1 MRQAIAVRTRIAL
14 EPGDTLEQ
22 VRAKEQ
28 AFNGLTSGESA
39 VERWKAVCDCWCS
52 AWFGDD
58 SHGRPV
64 PFAALVDQL
73 LGRGQLPEHVAAPLV
88 ADSRAVAAR
97 ERFFHWPF
105 EFPEVFPPDSTGEAG
120 AAGFD
125 AIVGNPPWEML
136 RGDRGDAHTRGA
148 ARTAAG
154 RLTDFARGSGIYP
167 LQATGHANL
176 YHLFLERSLSL
187 VRSGGRLGLVLPSGL
202 ASDTG
207 AANLRRAL
215 LDHTGI
221 DSLVSLDNRD
231 AIFPVHRSLRILLLT
246 ARTGERTAALPCR
259 FGIRDRDALDRLPES
274 GPDPEAILLPRA
286 LLDRLGGGALVIPYV
301 AGARDLEILHAVT
314 FSVPA
319 LGDRDGWRIRFGRE
333 LNATDDRHH
342 LHERSEGLPVLEG
355 KHLLPFSVDVTA
367 PALHIDRAVAAALV
381 DPASTFGR
389 RRLAYR
395 EVASATNQLTLIAA
409 VLPAGTITTHTVF
422 CLKTDLDD
430 DSQDYLCGMLN
441 SFVANYLARMRVGT
455 HVTAGIIDRLPV
467 PVLRRDD
474 PRFREIADLSRSIAA
489 AARVGT
495 AHAAL
500 DDDRARLQALAAH
513 AYAIRSSHFHHIL
526 ATFPLVPRNERDAAM
541 TAFCDIVP
549 WI

>member
-1 MRQAIAVRTRIAL
+1 
-14 EPGDTLEQ
+14 
-22 VRAKEQ
+22 
-28 AFNGLTSGESA
+28 
-39 VERWKAVCDCWCS
+39 
-52 AWFGDD
+52 
-58 SHGRPV
+58 
-64 PFAALVDQL
+64 
-73 LGRGQLPEHVAAPLV
+73 
-88 ADSRAVAAR
+88 
-97 ERFFHWPF
+97 
-105 EFPEVFPPDSTGEAG
+105 
-120 AAGFD
+120 
-125 AIVGNPPWEML
+125 
-136 RGDRGDAHTRGA
+136 
-148 ARTAAG
+148 
-154 RLTDFARGSGIYP
+154 
-167 LQATGHANL
+167 
-176 YHLFLERSLSL
+176 
-187 VRSGGRLGLVLPSGL
+187 
-202 ASDTG
+202 
-207 AANLRRAL
+207 
-215 LDHTGI
+215 
-221 DSLVSLDNRD
+221 
-231 AIFPVHRSLRILLLT
+231 
-246 ARTGERTAALPCR
+246 
-259 FGIRDRDALDRLPES
+259 
-274 GPDPEAILLPRA
+274 
-286 LLDRLGGGALVIPYV
+286 V